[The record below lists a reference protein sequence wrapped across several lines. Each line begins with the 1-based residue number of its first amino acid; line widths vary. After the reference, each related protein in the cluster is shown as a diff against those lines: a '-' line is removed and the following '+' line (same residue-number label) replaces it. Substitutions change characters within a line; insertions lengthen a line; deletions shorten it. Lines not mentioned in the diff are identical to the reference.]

1 MKAERSVR
9 ENGRMRA
16 LFCLFLVAAL
26 ICGVFAVNS
35 FAAGADP
42 ADLNVKVVSCSTHT
56 AAVSDGSLY
65 VWGSNENSQFP
76 ESDAAYSVEPLKVAE
91 DVTDVAVSDNR
102 TLVVYNNGD
111 LYAYGRDP
119 FSGEIQ
125 TAEKLGSHV
134 SQVNCSD
141 SFGLYV
147 TTSGILMGWGSNGSG
162 QLGSN
167 APSSGSLTPVKVME
181 DVSKAVAGADFVLAL
196 KKDGALYGWGS
207 NAFFEIG
214 LQQEDGSSPEIV
226 SSPVQI
232 MDDVKDIDAGS
243 AYSCILK
250 QDGSL
255 YTCGMNDANQTGADS
270 MDSAVPLTKILD
282 GINSVAA
289 GDTHG
294 FAVAKNGT
302 VYSWG
307 FGLSGQLGDGTRQR
321 GVGASASDLDFVQM
335 FAGEDTSFGVDSEG
349 AIWAW
354 GANTNRLLCTASGVD
369 ASEPVK
375 VLNADMSWADVETE
389 VPDDIPTPV
398 EPDHSVPGVEETPL
412 VVKTPFISG
421 DGNGSFRPE
430 DSITR
435 AEFLRMV
442 VTALTDYDKDADQG
456 SSTFTDVDNS
466 KWYAP
471 YVAYAQKA
479 GLIAGYQDG
488 TCRPEEN
495 ITRAEA
501 ARITASAL
509 NLTSNV
515 TTSSFTDVKERWCIP
530 AIEALAKKGILSGDG
545 DGAFRPNDS
554 ITRAEAA
561 KVVAAYSFDPQ
572 GQASSSAAA
581 KTASPFADVQ
591 PQKWYYPYVLYA
603 AGVLES

>member
-9 ENGRMRA
+9 ESGRGRA
-16 LFCLFLVAAL
+16 LFCLVLVAAL

-35 FAAGADP
+35 FAAGANP
-42 ADLNVKVVSCSTHT
+42 VNSNVKVVSCSTHT

-65 VWGSNENSQFP
+65 AWGSNESGQFP
-76 ESDAAYSVEPLKVAE
+76 DNEAAYSVEPLKVAE
-91 DVTDVAVSDNR
+91 DVADVAVSANR
-102 TLVVYNNGD
+102 TLVVYRNGD

-119 FSGEIQ
+119 LSGKDGLAVKID
-125 TAEKLGSHV
+125 
-134 SQVNCSD
+134 SD
-141 SFGLYV
+141 VRQISCGDAFALYV
-147 TTSGILMGWGSNGSG
+147 TKGGSLMAWGLNDCG
-162 QLGSN
+162 QLGNGNTASQS
-167 APSSGSLTPVKVME
+167 APVRILVGG
-181 DVSKAVAGADFVLAL
+181 VSKAAAGQDFSLIL
-196 KKDGALYGWGS
+196 KDDGTLWGCGS
-207 NAFFEIG
+207 NVYQQLG
-214 LQQEDGSSPEIV
+214 LTEEDGSVPETV
-226 SSPVQI
+226 STPVQI
-232 MDDVKDIDAGS
+232 TENVKDIDTGD
-243 AYSCILK
+243 AYSCVLK

-255 YTCGMNDANQTGADS
+255 YTCGMNNASQTGVAS
-270 MDSAVPLTKILD
+270 LSASSPLTKVLD
-282 GINSVAA
+282 RVRSVSA
-289 GDTHG
+289 GNTHA
-294 FAVAKNGT
+294 FAVGENGT

-307 FGLSGQLGDGTRQR
+307 FGLSGQLGNGTRQR
-321 GVGASASDLDFVQM
+321 VIGASASDLNFVQM

-349 AIWAW
+349 TIWAW
-354 GANTNRLLCTASGVD
+354 GANTNRLLCTASGED

-466 KWYAP
+466 KWYAS
-471 YVAYAQKA
+471 YVAYAQKI

-509 NLTSNV
+509 KLTSNV

-530 AIEALAKKGILSGDG
+530 AIEALAEKRILSGDG
-545 DGAFRPNDS
+545 NGAFRPNDS

-561 KVVAAYSFDPQ
+561 KVVAAYSFDPKDETT
-572 GQASSSAAA
+572 SAAVA
-581 KTASPFADVQ
+581 KAENPFADVQ
-591 PQKWYYPYVLYA
+591 QKWYYPYVLYA